1 MVIGVYA
8 VLDRLAEE
16 SGPLFT
22 APTVAVAVRNYRN
35 LMEGSNVGR
44 PDEYKLLHLGN
55 YDTNR
60 SLIESFAV
68 PVDVTPVM
76 ASVEVKE

>member
-1 MVIGVYA
+1 MVVGVYA

-35 LMEGSNVGR
+35 LMEGANVGR
-44 PDEYKLLHLGN
+44 PEEYKLLHLGN

-60 SLIESFAV
+60 STLESFGV
-68 PVDVTPVM
+68 PVDVTPAV
-76 ASVEVKE
+76 AYAEVKE